1 MMCFE
6 RRLYGMGDSIVVLAA
21 LANGAPVRIDQE
33 WSVRF
38 GMSNILF
45 IAY

>member
-1 MMCFE
+1 
-6 RRLYGMGDSIVVLAA
+6 MGDSIVVWAT

-33 WSVRF
+33 WRVRF

-45 IAY
+45 VAY

>member
-1 MMCFE
+1 ML
-6 RRLYGMGDSIVVLAA
+6 RATVVRHGGLHRCMVAR
-21 LANGAPVRIDQE
+21 ANGAPVRIDQE

-45 IAY
+45 VAY